1 MPKAAPF
8 GYELEVALER
18 SDIRKNEL
26 ARETNTPQTTISTYI
41 GGGNLRA
48 DKAAEM
54 VDLIPDNQL
63 KADFSWKYGGFIK
76 AMDGTLNDVMTPF
89 ELNYFEDKET
99 KEREERRDRMKDILL
114 KAKMDTLDEVDKK
127 DLEDYVMQFLD
138 EIIVELTIVFSILKI
153 LGMTITTAFNKRM
166 PHWIEKK
173 YMKG

>member
-8 GYELEVALER
+8 GYELEVSLER
-18 SDIRKNEL
+18 TDIRKNEL
-26 ARETNTPQTTISTYI
+26 ADQAKMPKTTLSTYI
-41 GGGNLRA
+41 GGGNLRV
-48 DKAAEM
+48 DKAVEL

-114 KAKMDTLDEVDKK
+114 KAKMDTLDEADKK

>member
-1 MPKAAPF
+1 MPKTAPF
-8 GYELEVALER
+8 GYELEVSLER
-18 SDIRKNEL
+18 TDIRKNEL
-26 ARETNTPQTTISTYI
+26 ADQAKMPKTTLSTYI
-41 GGGNLRA
+41 GGGNLRVDRA
-48 DKAAEM
+48 VEL

-114 KAKMDTLDEVDKK
+114 KAKMDTLDEADKK